1 MASSTRIRKAS
12 AKVKILISIAGVAV
26 AAGIFLWSR
35 ILVSSSVPMDS
46 ATETTLA
53 LDTFVV
59 NLDGA
64 GQRAYLRIGITLGI
78 SRQARKREE
87 APIAL
92 VRDVILSVLTNA
104 KPDRLLAAAG
114 KQDLKA
120 EILKALQEKAPDVGV
135 DNVYFTEFLVQ
146 M

>member
-1 MASSTRIRKAS
+1 
-12 AKVKILISIAGVAV
+12 
-26 AAGIFLWSR
+26 
-35 ILVSSSVPMDS
+35 MDS